1 MISAN
6 AHEKCGFKADLSP
19 SLRMLHG
26 KKTVPSTDPKE
37 ALLVLLEVTRE
48 LAERR
53 PLEESL
59 SVVTRAAVRLVRADH
74 ASVRLLDSTR
84 TELLCGARTG
94 SGADTRP
101 MTFRPGE
108 GFIGLCVTE
117 QKAFRIGDVASDAR
131 FVPQP
136 AQSSFVIGSLMCE
149 PMWSSGEVVGVLS
162 VTSPEREAFSA
173 DDQLLLRLLANC
185 SSPPVERARLE
196 RLATFD
202 DLTLAMSH
210 RYLVPRM
217 AEEIERATRTGSEMS
232 ILLMDLDHFKNVN
245 DEHGHAVGDAVL
257 RAFAD
262 RVRKL
267 VRKVDVLVRRGGE
280 EFVLVMPRTGSTQA
294 LATGKRIQESL
305 ERERLV
311 TPKLSLR
318 KTVSIGVATWDGRES
333 PESLERRADMAMY
346 EAKRYGRN
354 RVVVST
360 RESTTDLGPDSEG

>member
-1 MISAN
+1 
-6 AHEKCGFKADLSP
+6 
-19 SLRMLHG
+19 MLEG
-26 KKTVPSTDPKE
+26 STSVPTKDPKE
-37 ALLVLLEVTRE
+37 ALVVLLELTRK
-48 LAERR
+48 LAERTS
-53 PLEESL
+53 LEESL
-59 SVVTRAAVRLVRADH
+59 QEITHAAQRLVAADH
-74 ASVRLLDSTR
+74 ASVRLLDASR
-84 TELLCGARTG
+84 TELLSGARAG
-94 SGADTRP
+94 SGADARP

-117 QKAFRIGDVASDAR
+117 RKPFFVADVSRDPRFLPQAAQTFR
-131 FVPQP
+131 
-136 AQSSFVIGSLMCE
+136 IGSLMCE
-149 PMWSSGEVVGVLS
+149 PMWSQGEVVGVLS
-162 VTSPEREAFSA
+162 VTSPEKNAFDEDA
-173 DDQLLLRLLANC
+173 QLLLRLLANC

-202 DLTLAMSH
+202 DLTMAMSH
-210 RYLVPRM
+210 RYLMPRL
-217 AEEIERATRTGSEMS
+217 AEEIERATRTGAELSL
-232 ILLMDLDHFKNVN
+232 LLMDLDHFKLVN

-305 ERERLV
+305 ENE
-311 TPKLSLR
+311 KLATTKLALR

-333 PESLERRADMAMY
+333 PEQLEKRADDAMY
-346 EAKRYGRN
+346 DAKRFGRN

-360 RESTTDLGPDSEG
+360 RESTHDLAPDEG